1 MIAFCGL
8 NCTKCEAFIA
18 TQNNDDALRAKVA
31 QEWSK
36 LYNAPILPGHI
47 NCTGCLSDGIKAY
60 YCEQLCEIRKCA
72 LGKELENCAGCKE
85 YACGRLDEVFR
96 HVPEAKDKLDSLR
109 QLQSKG

>member
-36 LYNAPILPGHI
+36 LYNAPIQPEHI
-47 NCTGCLSDGIKAY
+47 NCEGCLSDGIKVY
-60 YCEQLCEIRKCA
+60 YCDQMCEIRKCA
-72 LGKELENCAGCKE
+72 KKNEVQTCANCKDYSCSKLE
-85 YACGRLDEVFR
+85 EVFKYA
-96 HVPEAKDKLDSLR
+96 PDAKSNLDSLR
-109 QLQSKG
+109 